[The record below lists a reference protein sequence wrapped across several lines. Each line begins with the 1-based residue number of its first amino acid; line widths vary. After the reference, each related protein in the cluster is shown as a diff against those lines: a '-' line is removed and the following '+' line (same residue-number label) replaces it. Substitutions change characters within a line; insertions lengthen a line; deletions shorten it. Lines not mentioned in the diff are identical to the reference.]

1 VSESVRN
8 ANCNASCD
16 PDAGREPAASHEKC
30 DDLFQGHYAEQ
41 IVPSA
46 MTLEM
51 DQEEIAPPAAVIC
64 FTFAELRRQMM
75 AISATKLLVGK
86 RPIIRDDPC
95 PPLHVLK
102 TLEGLDDAT
111 EVAQSKNLY

>member
-1 VSESVRN
+1 
-8 ANCNASCD
+8 
-16 PDAGREPAASHEKC
+16 
-30 DDLFQGHYAEQ
+30 
-41 IVPSA
+41 

-86 RPIIRDDPC
+86 GRSSVTIPARPFMC
-95 PPLHVLK
+95 
-102 TLEGLDDAT
+102 
-111 EVAQSKNLY
+111 